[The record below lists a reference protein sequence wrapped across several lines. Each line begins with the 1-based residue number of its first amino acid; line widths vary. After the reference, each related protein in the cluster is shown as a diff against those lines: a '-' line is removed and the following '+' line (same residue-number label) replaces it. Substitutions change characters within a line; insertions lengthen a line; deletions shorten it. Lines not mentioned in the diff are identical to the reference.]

1 MSMNFDPENRRQG
14 GLFPHI
20 RKLPI
25 LAAALGVFGAI
36 SAASADMNPV
46 DKPFELG
53 DWWLPH
59 NYSAHGGAIDSL
71 FVVIFWITLIAL
83 IIVQGALIYFL
94 IRYRRNAN
102 RAKAH
107 FIHGNTRVEMV
118 WTLAPAVILATLA
131 LASKGVW
138 DNYRYNTAEKDERSQ
153 IMVVGEQ
160 FKWNVIYPGPDG
172 KIGKYLQ
179 FPKLSDPKF
188 RTLSKEAARRK
199 INDYIADENPL
210 GKAMNEKDDPYGA
223 DDDWVKDPGRP
234 VVIPYD
240 RPIDVVLGSKD
251 VLHDFFLPNFRVKLD
266 AVPGMLGHIYFRAK
280 KQSTQDTPIDSVAI
294 NSMLWIDRDT
304 QTAKAGGDNGAY
316 LLGDPKNPTATPIFS
331 GQTLGQLAGARL
343 AAQNVASP
351 TPQQIEE
358 AGKQLRTDLKAAGV
372 TSLST
377 YVPFE
382 VVCEE
387 LCGMGHGT
395 MRGVLIVVSPRQ
407 YTNFIY
413 HNEPPTT
420 QPVRT
425 IASSN

>member
-1 MSMNFDPENRRQG
+1 MSMNFDPENRRQR

-36 SAASADMNPV
+36 SSAWAQV
-46 DKPFELG
+46 DKKFELG

-71 FVVIFWITLIAL
+71 FVAIFWITLIAL
-83 IIVQGALIYFL
+83 IIVQVALVYFL
-94 IRYRRNAN
+94 IRYRHSAK
-102 RAKAH
+102 RAKSH
-107 FIHGNTRVEMV
+107 FIHGNTRVEMA
-118 WTLAPAVILATLA
+118 WTLAPAVILASLA

-138 DNYRYNTAEKDERSQ
+138 DNYRYNEAEKDERSQ

-160 FKWNVIYPGPDG
+160 FKWNVIFPGPDG

-179 FPKLSDPKF
+179 FPKVSDPKF
-188 RTLSKEAARRK
+188 RLLDARRARQR

-210 GKAMNEKDDPYGA
+210 GKAMDEKTDPYGA

-240 RPIDVVLGSKD
+240 KPVDVVLGSKD

-280 KQSTQDTPIDSVAI
+280 KQSTQDTPIDSVAL

-304 QTAKAGGDNGAY
+304 QTAKPGGDGGAY
-316 LLGDPKNPTATPIFS
+316 LLGDPKNPNAFPINS
-331 GQTLGQLAGARL
+331 GQTLERLATARL
-343 AAQNVASP
+343 QSQGNASP
-351 TPQQIEE
+351 TQQQIDE
-358 AGKQLRTDLKAAGV
+358 AGKQLRADLKAAGV

-387 LCGMGHGT
+387 LCGMGHAT
-395 MRGVLIVVSPRQ
+395 MRGTLIVVSPRQ

-425 IASSN
+425 IASSK

>member
-1 MSMNFDPENRRQG
+1 MIMKSEQENRIPRG
-14 GLFPHI
+14 WFSRI
-20 RKLPI
+20 RSGPI
-25 LAAALGVFGAI
+25 IAALLALLI
-36 SAASADMNPV
+36 AAPAALAQVN
-46 DKPFELG
+46 KPFELR

-59 NYSAHGGAIDSL
+59 NYSAHGGAMDAL
-71 FVVIFWITLIAL
+71 FVVIFWITLIVL
-83 IIVQGALIYFL
+83 IIVQTCIVVFL
-94 IRYRRNAN
+94 IRYRHS
-102 RAKAH
+102 AKRERGH

-138 DNYRYNTAEKDERSQ
+138 DNYRYNESEKDERSQ

-172 KIGKYLQ
+172 KIGKYLM

-188 RTLSKEAARRK
+188 RTFDARTARQR
-199 INDYIADENPL
+199 INNYINNDNPL
-210 GKAMNEKDDPYGA
+210 GKPANAKDDPYGQ
-223 DDDWVKDPGRP
+223 DDDWAENPGRS

-251 VLHDFFLPNFRVKLD
+251 VLHDVFLPNFRVKLD

-280 KQSTQDTPIDSVAI
+280 KQSTVDTEIDNVAL
-294 NSMLWIDRDT
+294 NQRLWIDRDT
-304 QTAKAGGDNGAY
+304 PGAKGGGDNGAY
-316 LLGDPKNPTATPIFS
+316 LLADPKNAAMTINTA
-331 GQTLGQLAGARL
+331 QTLGLFVNARL
-343 AAQNVASP
+343 AAQNVGSP
-351 TPQQIEE
+351 TPQQMEE
-358 AGKQLRTDLKAAGV
+358 AGKQLKADLKAAG
-372 TSLST
+372 TTHIYT

-387 LCGMGHGT
+387 LCGQGHGT
-395 MRGVLIVVSPRQ
+395 MRGEMIVVSPRQ
-407 YTNFIY
+407 YMNFIY

-425 IASSN
+425 IASNN

>member
-1 MSMNFDPENRRQG
+1 MTMNFDPENRPQS
-14 GLFPHI
+14 GLLTHI

-25 LAAALGVFGAI
+25 LAAALGIFGAI
-36 SAASADMNPV
+36 STAAAQMNPV
-46 DKPFELG
+46 KKPFELR

-71 FVVIFWITLIAL
+71 FIVIFWITLITL
-83 IIVQGALIYFL
+83 ILVQGFLVVFL
-94 IRYRRNAN
+94 IRYRHSAK
-102 RAKAH
+102 RAKSH
-107 FIHGNTRVEMV
+107 FIHGNTRVEMM
-118 WTLAPAVILATLA
+118 WTLFPAVILASLA

-138 DNYRYNTAEKDERSQ
+138 DNYRYNDTEKDERTQ

-160 FKWNVIYPGPDG
+160 FKWNVIFAGPDG
-172 KIGKYLQ
+172 KVGKYLQ

-188 RTLSKEAARRK
+188 RLLDSRRARQS
-199 INDYIADENPL
+199 INNYIADENPL

-280 KQSTQDTPIDSVAI
+280 KQSTQDTPIDSVELT
-294 NSMLWIDRDT
+294 SMIWIDRDT
-304 QTAKAGGDNGAY
+304 QTAKAGGDNNAY
-316 LLGDPKNPTATPIFS
+316 ILGDPKNPTAFPIS
-331 GQTLGQLAGARL
+331 TGQTLERLATARL
-343 AAQNVASP
+343 QSQNIASP
-351 TPQQIEE
+351 TQQQIDD
-358 AGKQLRTDLKAAGV
+358 AGKQLKADLKAAGV

-387 LCGMGHGT
+387 LCGMGHAT
-395 MRGVLIVVSPRQ
+395 MRGTMIVVSPRQ